1 MATRLPA
8 AAVMRSYARRWGRRH
23 AVRHSSST
31 AASATTRAED
41 VATTDH
47 TTTTDVLIVG
57 GGVVG
62 CALAQQLTQR
72 APSLRIGVVEA
83 QQAAAPVAAPINEDT
98 PPHPRSYA
106 LSPASLALLGL
117 DRHSRKRLGFYDSL
131 QIWEAAQPASLIF
144 QASDAT
150 RTANDALGAVVE
162 DTTLVQHLRESLD
175 GCRNV
180 RIWEGSRVTALALPA
195 SDGHAPAQVTI
206 AMQTSAA
213 PQDAITSTIHTNLVV
228 GADGANS
235 AVRRFAGIPR
245 TQYDY
250 GHTALTCT
258 VELAGTHGGR
268 AFQRFMP
275 HGPLA
280 LLPTFSPDHAIVVW
294 STTAEEAAHWKHHP
308 ALVRHVNDL
317 LQDGPA
323 RLEPLVGSFLSAHE
337 AFLPTA
343 LINFAY
349 GVDKLIETAQYGPA
363 MAAQQVYQR
372 PFLAPPT
379 ITSVASAQFTFPLST
394 GQVHRYTDPRL
405 ALVGDAAHTV
415 HPLAGQ
421 GLNLGLQDVANLAD
435 LILRAAEAGMDVA
448 SFLQDYEKSRTWQV
462 SLTVG
467 GIHALQRMFGVQHV
481 AAKHAKSLGMNA
493 IQMIPPLR
501 QALVDVACQGVAR

>member
-1 MATRLPA
+1 
-8 AAVMRSYARRWGRRH
+8 
-23 AVRHSSST
+23 
-31 AASATTRAED
+31 
-41 VATTDH
+41 
-47 TTTTDVLIVG
+47 
-57 GGVVG
+57 
-62 CALAQQLTQR
+62 
-72 APSLRIGVVEA
+72 VE
-83 QQAAAPVAAPINEDT
+83 AAAPVVNPDNPDT

-106 LSPASLALLGL
+106 LSPASLELLGL
-117 DRHSRKRLGFYDSL
+117 NPTISRRKSGARLGFYNSL

-144 QASDAT
+144 HSSDA
-150 RTANDALGAVVE
+150 RHGSSSRMAADDDSLGAVVE
-162 DTTLVQHLRESLD
+162 DSFLVQHLREQLE
-175 GCRNV
+175 GNC
-180 RIWEGSRVTALALPA
+180 RIWEGSRVTALALPSA
-195 SDGHAPAQVTI
+195 SSHAPAHVTI
-206 AMQTSAA
+206 DTRKSGDPAATTTSLI
-213 PQDAITSTIHTNLVV
+213 QTNLVV

-235 AVRRFAGIPR
+235 AVRSLAGIPR

-258 VELAGTHGGR
+258 VQLDGTHGGR
-268 AFQRFMP
+268 AFQRFLP

-280 LLPTFSPDHAIVVW
+280 LLPTFSPHHAIVVW
-294 STTAEEAAHWKHHP
+294 STTAEEAAHWKGRSD
-308 ALVRHVNDL
+308 LVRHVNDL

-323 RLEPLVGSFLSAHE
+323 RLAPLVGSFLADHT
-337 AFLPTA
+337 AVLPTA
-343 LINFAY
+343 LLNLAY
-349 GVDKLIETAQYGPA
+349 GIDKLIETAQYGPA
-363 MAAQQVYQR
+363 MAAQQAYQR
-372 PFLAPPT
+372 PFQAPPS
-379 ITSVASAQFTFPLST
+379 IASVSSAQFTFPLST

-435 LILRAAEAGMDVA
+435 LILRAADAGMDVA

-467 GIHALQRMFGVQHV
+467 GIHALQRMFGIQHV

>member
-1 MATRLPA
+1 
-8 AAVMRSYARRWGRRH
+8 
-23 AVRHSSST
+23 VRHSSST

-41 VATTDH
+41 APKPVD

-72 APSLRIGVVEA
+72 APGLRIGVVET
-83 QQAAAPVAAPINEDT
+83 QAAAPVAAPINKDT

-117 DRHSRKRLGFYDSL
+117 DRHSSKNRRVGFYDSL

-144 QASDAT
+144 QASDAS
-150 RTANDALGAVVE
+150 ASGADNDSLGAVVE
-162 DTTLVQHLRESLD
+162 DTTLVQHLRESLED
-175 GCRNV
+175 CRNV
-180 RIWEGSRVTALALPA
+180 RIWEGSRVMALALPA

-206 AMQTSAA
+206 ATQNGAA
-213 PQDAITSTIHTNLVV
+213 PPDAITSTIHTNLVV

-245 TQYDY
+245 THYDY

-258 VELAGTHGGR
+258 VQLAGTHGGR

-308 ALVRHVNDL
+308 DLVRHVNDL

-343 LINFAY
+343 LVKFAY